1 MPPDDAQESLR
12 ELQFVGPSTA
22 AVLADAGVSA
32 EDVVGK
38 RVSHAQLVEYGVNPG
53 VAARIRREHSLQWSF
68 EGGEDLDRRAEQV
81 RGLQDDERQWVAAS
95 HGEAEGS
102 AEADGSGDAA
112 AREAAWQAGG
122 ADGTGGDS
130 SSSSSAGDDTSAEAG
145 DGADGEAAWRER
157 GSWPNG
163 RVDESFEREEAAWR
177 EASAP
182 TPVSELDS
190 VDEDAARLLARA
202 GITSVR
208 SLATAHVDQVADSL
222 GVSSDRVAALR
233 DAAREHV
240 Q

>member
-1 MPPDDAQESLR
+1 VPPADAHESLR

-22 AVLADAGVSA
+22 AVLADAGVTPD
-32 EDVVGK
+32 DVVSK

-68 EGGEDLDRRAEQV
+68 EGGEDLDQRAEQV

-95 HGEAEGS
+95 YGEEADGG
-102 AEADGSGDAA
+102 AEADGSGDATA
-112 AREAAWQAGG
+112 EEAAWQAG
-122 ADGTGGDS
+122 
-130 SSSSSAGDDTSAEAG
+130 AG
-145 DGADGEAAWRER
+145 DGDDQQATADTGSGSNEADDGEAAWREEA
-157 GSWPNG
+157 SWPNG

-177 EASAP
+177 EASSP
-182 TPVSELDS
+182 TPVSALDG
-190 VDEDAARLLARA
+190 VDEGAAKLLARA

-240 Q
+240 R